1 MDAAMRAIKGH
12 LSKLLA
18 GAVVGA
24 VLGVLIGGFVV
35 GYSWGAS
42 AIIGAC
48 IFAALSALYGP
59 STFHSEPTSKGTTYP
74 CNRDGYTP

>member
-12 LSKLLA
+12 LSKLLV

-24 VLGVLIGGFVV
+24 VLGVPIDGIVV
-35 GYSWGAS
+35 GYSWGAG

-59 STFHSEPTSKGTTYP
+59 SAFHPEPTSRGATYP
-74 CNRDGYTP
+74 CNRDDYTP